1 MCTFIGIES
10 VAANALIELF
20 EKRQETEVSFDTL
33 VKYGMRI
40 VRILEKETNEDIILL
55 FSRKY
60 QLSMIENYSE
70 FFEADFSSD
79 GNGRFKLKGDN
90 PKETLKKLKLYFRW
104 TMSIKMIQAF
114 LSKEALSELNIAA

>member
-40 VRILEKETNEDIILL
+40 VRILEKETNEDVILL

-70 FFEADFSSD
+70 FFEAEFSND
-79 GNGRFKLKGDN
+79 GNGKFRLKGDN
-90 PKETLKKLKLYFRW
+90 PKETLEKLKIYFRW

-114 LSKEALSELNIAA
+114 LSKEALRELKIAA

>member
-20 EKRQETEVSFDTL
+20 EDRQVTEVSFDTL

-40 VRILEKETNEDIILL
+40 VRILEKETNEDVILL

-70 FFEADFSSD
+70 FFEAEFSND
-79 GNGRFKLKGDN
+79 GNGRFKLKGND
-90 PKETLKKLKLYFRW
+90 PKKTLEKLKLYFRW
-104 TMSIKMIQAF
+104 TMSIKMIEAF